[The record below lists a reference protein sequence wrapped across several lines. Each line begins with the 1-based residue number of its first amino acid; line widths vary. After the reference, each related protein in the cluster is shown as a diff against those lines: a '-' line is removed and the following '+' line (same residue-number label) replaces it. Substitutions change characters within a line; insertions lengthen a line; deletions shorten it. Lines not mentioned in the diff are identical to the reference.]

1 MCSRNITV
9 TKLLIDSGAKL
20 HEEDLNGRQ
29 PIHVA
34 AEEGQGDLIIELA
47 NGGNYLAGF
56 CNAFN
61 LK

>member
-1 MCSRNITV
+1 MRSRNITV

-34 AEEGQGDLIIELA
+34 AEKGQGDLIIELA

>member
-1 MCSRNITV
+1 MRSRNITV
-9 TKLLIDSGAKL
+9 TKLLIDIGAKL

-34 AEEGQGDLIIELA
+34 AEKGQGDLIIELA